1 MLKFPPAKEIQRIN
15 DYEINE
21 KIFLGEHFEAFN
33 IATGGEFKVELAKLE
48 KLRYVAINF
57 GGMISKLSAD
67 MLFEEFPKFTMP
79 DADEFI
85 DALIES
91 NNMKTQLYESALE
104 NSYRGDAVFRIR
116 GEDKKVVI
124 EDLNPSTYLPEYD
137 ENNVRREPT
146 AHTFA
151 WRVNLGAINPTTG
164 KSKIGM
170 FMERHL
176 KGTIQYKLFEISA
189 SGDVLGEI
197 TPIEAYY
204 PDLTAEVKTNIKDF
218 LVVHIPNYR
227 INSRYFGISDYKDLI
242 SLFTA
247 IENRITK
254 VDNILD
260 KHGDPILAVPEGVLD
275 EEGNVNRK
283 SFGVIEVPTDGG
295 SGQKPEYIVWDA
307 NLDSAFK
314 EIDKLVEFLFMTSE
328 TSSAAFG
335 LDKDGAAES
344 GRALKYKLLRT
355 IAKKHRKEL
364 YYDCGL
370 KSLFKNA
377 CEFAKANKFTA
388 GDVAWKGEVG
398 KMQIEW
404 QDGIINDA
412 LETLELEE
420 KKQNMGISSDV
431 DIIMR
436 TEGISKK
443 EAEEKLANIQEQKKA
458 NMPAFTVNPFNAK
471 DPANTDP
478 NAKGDMPPK
487 KDMPMDNKN
496 K

>member
-1 MLKFPPAKEIQRIN
+1 MLKFPPTKDLQRIN
-15 DYEINE
+15 DYEIYE
-21 KIFLGEHFEAFN
+21 KIFFGEHYEAFN
-33 IATGGEFKVELAKLE
+33 VATGGEFGQDMKKLD
-48 KLRYVAINF
+48 KLRYVAANF

-67 MLFEEFPKFTMP
+67 MLFEEFPKITIP
-79 DADEFI
+79 EADEFV

-91 NNMKTQLYESALE
+91 NNLKTQFYESALE

-116 GEDKKVVI
+116 GEEKQVII
-124 EDLNPSTYLPEYD
+124 EDLNPSVYFPEYD
-137 ENNVRREPT
+137 ENNIRKEPK
-146 AHTFA
+146 AHILA
-151 WRVNLGAINPTTG
+151 WRVGLGGTNPTTG
-164 KSKIGM
+164 KQRQGM

-176 KGTIQYKLFEISA
+176 KGTIEYHLYEIDGA
-189 SGDVLGEI
+189 GNVLGEI
-197 TPIEAYY
+197 TPIESYY
-204 PDLTAEVKTNIKDF
+204 PEIKASEATNIKDF
-218 LVVHIPNYR
+218 LVVHIPNFR
-227 INSRYFGISDYKDLI
+227 VNSRFFGISDYKDLL
-242 SLFTA
+242 SLFAA
-247 IENRITK
+247 IENRLTK

-335 LDKDGAAES
+335 LDKNGAAES

-370 KSLFKNA
+370 KRLFKNA
-377 CEFAKANKFTA
+377 CEFAKANKFMA
-388 GDVAWKGEVG
+388 GEVAWKGDKVG
-398 KMQIEW
+398 KVQIEW

-412 LETLELEE
+412 LETLEVEE
-420 KKQNMGISSDV
+420 KKQAMGISSDV
-431 DIIMR
+431 DIIAR
-436 TEGISKK
+436 TEGISVK
-443 EAEEKLANIQEQKKA
+443 EAEEKLAKIREQKKQD
-458 NMPAFTVNPFNAK
+458 MPAFAVNPFNKK
-471 DPANTDP
+471 DPAN
-478 NAKGDMPPK
+478 MP
-487 KDMPMDNKN
+487 KDMPMDKN
-496 K
+496 KQ

>member
-1 MLKFPPAKEIQRIN
+1 MLKFPPPKELQRIN
-15 DYEINE
+15 DYEIYE
-21 KIFLGEHFEAFN
+21 KIFFGEHYEAFN
-33 IATGGEFKVELAKLE
+33 VATGGEFGQDLKKLD
-48 KLRYVAINF
+48 KLRYVAANF

-67 MLFEEFPKFTMP
+67 MLFEEFPKITMP
-79 DADEFI
+79 DQDEFI

-91 NNMKTQLYESALE
+91 NNLKTQFYESALE

-116 GEDKKVVI
+116 GEEKQVII
-124 EDLNPSTYLPEYD
+124 EDLNPSIYFPEYD
-137 ENNVRREPT
+137 ENNVRREPK
-146 AHTFA
+146 AHNLA
-151 WRVNLGAINPTTG
+151 WRVGLGGTNPTSG
-164 KSKIGM
+164 KQRQGM
-170 FMERHL
+170 FMEKHL
-176 KGTIQYKLFEISA
+176 KGSIKYHLYEIDGA
-189 SGDVLGEI
+189 GNVLGEI
-197 TPIEAYY
+197 TPIESYY
-204 PDLTAEVKTNIKDF
+204 PEIKPTEATNIKDF
-218 LVVHIPNYR
+218 LVVHIPNFR
-227 INSRYFGISDYKDLI
+227 VNSRFFGISDYKDLT
-242 SLFTA
+242 SLFAA
-247 IENRITK
+247 IENRVTK

-335 LDKDGAAES
+335 LDKNGAAES

-370 KSLFKNA
+370 KRLFKNA
-377 CEFAKANKFTA
+377 CEFAKANSFMA
-388 GDVAWKGEVG
+388 GEVAWKGEVG
-398 KMQIEW
+398 KVQIEW

-412 LETLELEE
+412 LETLEVEE
-420 KKQNMGISSDV
+420 KKQSMGITSDV

-443 EAEEKLANIQEQKKA
+443 EAEAKVKLIQEEKKA

-471 DPANTDP
+471 DPAN
-478 NAKGDMPPK
+478 MPPK
-487 KDMPMDNKN
+487 KDMPPMDKP
-496 K
+496 KK

>member
-1 MLKFPPAKEIQRIN
+1 MLKFPPAKELARIQ

-33 IATGGEFKVELAKLE
+33 IKTGGEFKAEFSKLE
-48 KLRYVAINF
+48 SLRYVMVNF

-67 MLFEEFPKFTMP
+67 MLFEEFPKITMP
-79 DADEFI
+79 EADEFI

-91 NNMKTQLYESALE
+91 NSLKTQFYESALE
-104 NSYRGDAVFRIR
+104 NSYRGDAVFRLR
-116 GEDKKVVI
+116 GENKKVII
-124 EDLNPSTYLPEYD
+124 EDLNPSVYFPEYD
-137 ENNVRREPT
+137 ENNIRKEPLS
-146 AHTFA
+146 HRLA
-151 WRVNLGAINPTTG
+151 WRVGLGGTNPTSG
-164 KSKIGM
+164 KQRMGM
-170 FMERHL
+170 FMEKHL
-176 KGTIQYKLFEISA
+176 KGSIEYHLYEIDGA
-189 SGDVLGEI
+189 GNVLGEI
-197 TPIEAYY
+197 TPIESYY
-204 PDLTAEVKTNIKDF
+204 PELKASEKTNIDDF
-218 LVVHIPNYR
+218 CVVHIPNYR
-227 INSRYFGISDYKDLI
+227 INSRFFGISDYKDLI

-247 IENRITK
+247 IENRMTK

-335 LDKDGAAES
+335 LDNSGGQAES

-364 YYDCGL
+364 YYDGGL
-370 KSLFKNA
+370 KRLFKNA
-377 CEFAKANKFTA
+377 CLFAKANSFTA

-398 KMQIEW
+398 KVQIEW

-420 KKQNMGISSDV
+420 KKQSMGISSDV
-431 DIIMR
+431 DIIAR
-436 TEGISKK
+436 TEGISVK
-443 EAEEKLANIQEQKKA
+443 EAEKKLEKIREQKKA
-458 NMPAFTVNPFNAK
+458 DMPAFAVNPFNAK
-471 DPANTDP
+471 DPANNPDK
-478 NAKGDMPPK
+478 NGDV
-487 KDMPMDNKN
+487 PMDKN
-496 K
+496 KQ